1 MTTSQIFTVKIILH
15 FLNCCLI
22 SCCCLLGVRMFLCVP
37 TGCQSSFRADCWAK
51 PGQWKEIRT
60 FKESQE
66 HTCCFIPFKH
76 QHHRHQHATPTP
88 TPPHTQ
94 HHECLWSWNIAV
106 SAPEKGYD
114 TGRRTKWKA
123 GFYYAWNSL
132 EVKDKTQFP
141 CSPGSNNVFCSC
153 PM

>member
-22 SCCCLLGVRMFLCVP
+22 SCCCLRGVCMFLCVP

-94 HHECLWSWNIAV
+94 THTASRMFVIMKYSCLCARERIW
-106 SAPEKGYD
+106 Y
-114 TGRRTKWKA
+114 RQ
-123 GFYYAWNSL
+123 
-132 EVKDKTQFP
+132 KDKMKSRVLLCMKFSGGQRQNTISLFP
-141 CSPGSNNVFCSC
+141 WE
-153 PM
+153 